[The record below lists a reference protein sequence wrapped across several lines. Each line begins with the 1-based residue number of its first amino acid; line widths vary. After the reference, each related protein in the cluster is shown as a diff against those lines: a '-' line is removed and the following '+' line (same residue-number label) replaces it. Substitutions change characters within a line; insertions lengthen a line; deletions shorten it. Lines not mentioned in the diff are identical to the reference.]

1 MQTDGAFGRE
11 VMTKVAQHH
20 DQEHTASLARGLSER
35 QMADLFR
42 WLVQHFPLAEDPQHD
57 GHYWVGPRDSVVH
70 FRDALF
76 RQLMHR
82 GTVAARE
89 AVENLATALPEL
101 SWLRWAAVQ
110 TRAIT
115 LRQTWIPPIPQVLL
129 RLGRDRDLRLVESGE
144 QLLDVIVESLRRL
157 EEELQ
162 GETPA
167 APDLWNRLEGGALR
181 PKSENEFSD
190 YMVRHLRRDV
200 KARGIVANREVEI
213 RRGEGKAEGERTDIH
228 IDALA
233 AGLRPNEY
241 DRISVII
248 EAKGCWNRKV
258 NEDMEGQLRDRYL
271 HDNQCRH
278 GLYLV
283 GWFMC
288 DQWDRKD
295 DRRGRTPKMTAAEAQ
310 SQFDAQ
316 ARTLSGSV
324 QLRAVV
330 LNAALR

>member
-1 MQTDGAFGRE
+1 
-11 VMTKVAQHH
+11 
-20 DQEHTASLARGLSER
+20 LATL
-35 QMADLFR
+35 
-42 WLVQHFPLAEDPQHD
+42 
-57 GHYWVGPRDSVVH
+57 
-70 FRDALF
+70 
-76 RQLMHR
+76 
-82 GTVAARE
+82 E

-115 LRQTWIPPIPQVLL
+115 LRQTWLPPVPQVLL
-129 RLGRDRDLRLVESGE
+129 WLGRDRDLRLVESGE

-181 PKSENEFSD
+181 PKGENEFSD

-213 RRGEGKAEGERTDIH
+213 RRGEGEAEGERTDIH
-228 IDALA
+228 LDALA
-233 AGLRPNEY
+233 PGPRPNEY
-241 DRISVII
+241 ARISVIV
-248 EAKGCWNRKV
+248 EVKGCWNRKV

-271 HDNQCRH
+271 QDNRCQH
-278 GLYLV
+278 GIYLV
-283 GWFMC
+283 GWFVC

-295 DRRGRTPKMTAAEAQ
+295 DRRGRTPKMTAALAQ
-310 SQFDAQ
+310 SHFDAQ
-316 ARTLSGSV
+316 ARALSGSV